1 MKKQKL
7 CLSKDTIKENSLTD
21 QWLVFHALTAKG
33 LDSSPSQGT
42 KIPQAVQRGQEKKN

>member
-21 QWLVFHALTAKG
+21 QWLVFHMLTDKG

-42 KIPQAVQRGQEKKN
+42 KIPQAV